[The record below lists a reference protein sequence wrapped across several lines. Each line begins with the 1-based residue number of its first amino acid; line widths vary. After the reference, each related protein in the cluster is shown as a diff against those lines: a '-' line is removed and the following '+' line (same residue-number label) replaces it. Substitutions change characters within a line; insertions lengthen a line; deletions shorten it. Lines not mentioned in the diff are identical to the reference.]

1 MFTDKGLEFLASAV
15 GEPKRLH
22 PKTESCVKFDEAQIL
37 VVADLTKDLPSE
49 YVFTGEE
56 EGEVDSIIKYSYP
69 WLPPRCTGCKKW
81 GHLRSTCLSTKTT
94 ESQVIE
100 NSEPTPV
107 DALEKTGASLNLSG
121 TEHVDMAKAATEKKV
136 EEEKEAEEG
145 TGWITPKNGRSS
157 PGKRREDLKFGEVSI
172 LSNSYSVLGVE
183 DETVVEQAPEETGP
197 LLPVLVSTN
206 KQSESAPAQETVTK
220 GRAAK
225 AILPL
230 RPSLPRDSKTA
241 HKTVSHLPASSARDP
256 SRDQSKKIPPKHI

>member
-1 MFTDKGLEFLASAV
+1 M
-15 GEPKRLH
+15 
-22 PKTESCVKFDEAQIL
+22 
-37 VVADLTKDLPSE
+37 
-49 YVFTGEE
+49 
-56 EGEVDSIIKYSYP
+56 
-69 WLPPRCTGCKKW
+69 
-81 GHLRSTCLSTKTT
+81 
-94 ESQVIE
+94 
-100 NSEPTPV
+100 
-107 DALEKTGASLNLSG
+107 EKTGASLNLSG
-121 TEHVDMAKAATEKKV
+121 TEHVDMAKDATEKKV
-136 EEEKEAEEG
+136 EEEKEEEEG
-145 TGWITPKNGRSS
+145 TGWITPKNSRSS
-157 PGKRREDLKFGEVSI
+157 PDKRREDLKFGEVSI

-183 DETVVEQAPEETGP
+183 DETVVEQAPEETWP